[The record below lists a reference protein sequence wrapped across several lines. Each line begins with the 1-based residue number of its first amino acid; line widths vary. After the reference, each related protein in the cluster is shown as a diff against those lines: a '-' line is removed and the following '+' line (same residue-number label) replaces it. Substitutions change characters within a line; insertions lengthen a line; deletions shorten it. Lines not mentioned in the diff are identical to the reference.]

1 MVIYNNQVLDGADE
15 RQLAWHETCHVLA
28 GDYPGMGTNM
38 DCLDTDAINNRSAWI
53 ADQLAKAR
61 ARYLAELEEE
71 PVKKEESKERLELM
85 LKIAIAKLA
94 ERERLIESL
103 CECILVLQ
111 RDSMV

>member
-1 MVIYNNQVLDGADE
+1 
-15 RQLAWHETCHVLA
+15 
-28 GDYPGMGTNM
+28 M

-61 ARYLAELEEE
+61 ARNLEQLQPE
-71 PVKKEESKERLELM
+71 PAKKEESKERLELM
-85 LKIAIAKLA
+85 LKVAITKLA